1 MSCSDSSLPLSNC
14 NPCAGCPPVPAITT
28 ACVDGE
34 PCEELALLGCV
45 KYSGD
50 NILEAKIT
58 NGERLDEILQKLIVG
73 ITAPECISPTLKCV
87 TKLRSTVITASAITV
102 AWNTAADTTSLTL
115 QYKTSS
121 ASAWTDVVVT
131 GLSTKEITGLT
142 AATTYYFKVA
152 SVSAGATNCSSV
164 TISVTTKAA

>member
-14 NPCAGCPPVPAITT
+14 NPCTNCPPPPAVTT

-50 NILEAKIT
+50 NIVEGNIT
-58 NGERLDEILQKLIVG
+58 NGQRLDEILQKLIVG
-73 ITAPECISPTLKCV
+73 ITAPECVSPTLKCV
-87 TKLRSTVITASAITV
+87 TKLRSTVITASSITV
-102 AWNTAADTTSLTL
+102 AWTTAVDTTSLTL
-115 QYKTSS
+115 QYKTIA
-121 ASAWTDVVVT
+121 ASTWTDVVVT

-142 AATTYYFKVA
+142 AGTSYLFKVA
-152 SVSAGATNCSSV
+152 SVSSGGTHCSSV
-164 TISVTTKAA
+164 TISVTTKAV